1 MVIQLG
7 QVITGIKTMA
17 PELLQEDITMKKLL
31 SVILALVLV
40 LGLAVVPAFADETTA
55 PTSSTT
61 ATHPGITS
69 VTVEGTTAYYQYDN
83 NTGSDVVYIR
93 AKLPNT
99 STWGDLQSATVVIT
113 VTGGNLTVADG
124 NTTFTPI
131 QNGNAYTYTLDLLNK
146 RYSVSVTDSG
156 NTYTYYLAAGFTNKV
171 VIGSGDN
178 LGIANATIGNS
189 STSGSSAT
197 LNIYGSVVQ
206 NNYMGNTY
214 YVNHNTNW
222 TDTNVTYYIAGTY
235 SLGEGTLTSV
245 NKTLSFCSGASLT
258 SGGCLNNDGTLDLSG
273 NMPYINV
280 TNGNTTRKY
289 YISAVVNPT
298 TTFVVTSSTYRIDF
312 TELENSDY
320 GPEFDNNIFY
330 INSALTAYYGTSPVF
345 STSASVMD
353 VMLDFIHFAT
363 QEHNYLTSGDT
374 YCSDT
379 YLSTLN
385 GIGEFSAGDNSGWM
399 FMDGAYTSS
408 CTVPSVG
415 AADYALGDASQFTW
429 FLTTNYMAHIS
440 GWD

>member
-1 MVIQLG
+1 
-7 QVITGIKTMA
+7 
-17 PELLQEDITMKKLL
+17 MKKLL
-31 SVILALVLV
+31 SIVLALVLV
-40 LGLAVVPAFADETTA
+40 LGLAVVPAFADETTK

-61 ATHPGITS
+61 VTSHPGISS
-69 VTVEGTTAYYQYDN
+69 VTVNSTAAYYQYDN
-83 NTGSDVVYIR
+83 NTGSSVVYIR

-99 STWGDLQSATVVIT
+99 STWGDLQPATVVIT
-113 VTGGNLTVADG
+113 TTGGDLSVAYNG
-124 NTTFTPI
+124 SPITTPTPS
-131 QNGNAYTYTLDLLNK
+131 GNAYTYTLDLLNK
-146 RYSVSVTDSG
+146 RYSVTVTDGG
-156 NTYTYYLAAGFTNKV
+156 NTYTYYLAAGFTTKV
-171 VIGSGDN
+171 VVGSSDN

-222 TDTNVTYYIAGTY
+222 TDTNVTYFIAGLYTPN
-235 SLGEGTLTSV
+235 GDTLTSV
-245 NKTLSFCSGASLT
+245 SKTLSFCTGASLA
-258 SGGCLNNDGTLDLSG
+258 SGGCLNNDGSLDLSG

-280 TNGNTTRKY
+280 TNGNATRKY
-289 YISAVVNPT
+289 YISAVVNPAT
-298 TTFVVTSSTYRIDF
+298 SFVVKSTTYKIDF
-312 TELENSDY
+312 TELQNSPY
-320 GPEFDNNIFY
+320 YSSYFSNINQ
-330 INSALTAYYGTSPVF
+330 INSALDYYCDTKPVF
-345 STSASVMD
+345 SASASVMD

-363 QEHNYLTSGDT
+363 QEHNYLTTGDT

-385 GIGEFSAGDNSGWM
+385 GIGEFCAGDMSGWM
-399 FMDGAYTSS
+399 YMDGAYSSS

-440 GWD
+440 GW

>member
-1 MVIQLG
+1 
-7 QVITGIKTMA
+7 
-17 PELLQEDITMKKLL
+17 MKKLL

-61 ATHPGITS
+61 VTSHPGISS
-69 VTVEGTTAYYQYDN
+69 VTVNSTAAYYQYDN
-83 NTGSDVVYIR
+83 NTGSSVVYIR
-93 AKLPNT
+93 AKMPNT
-99 STWGDLQSATVVIT
+99 STWGSLQSATVVIT
-113 VTGGNLTVADG
+113 TTGNAPTVAYNG
-124 NTTFTPI
+124 SPITTPTPS
-131 QNGNAYTYTLDLLNK
+131 GNAYTYTLDLLNK

-156 NTYTYYLAAGFTNKV
+156 NTYTYYLAAGFTSKV

-222 TDTNVTYYIAGTY
+222 TDTNVTYFIAGLYTPN
-235 SLGEGTLTSV
+235 GDTLTSV
-245 NKTLSFCSGASLT
+245 SKTLSFCTGASLA
-258 SGGCLNNDGTLDLSG
+258 SGGCLNNDGSLDLSG

-280 TNGNTTRKY
+280 TNGNATRKY
-289 YISAVVNPT
+289 YISAVVNPAT
-298 TTFVVTSSTYRIDF
+298 SFVVKSTTYKIDF
-312 TELENSDY
+312 TELQNSPY
-320 GPEFDNNIFY
+320 YSSYSSNINQ
-330 INSALTAYYGTSPVF
+330 INSALDDYYDTKPVF
-345 STSASVMD
+345 SASASVMD
-353 VMLDFIHFAT
+353 VMLAFI
-363 QEHNYLTSGDT
+363 NYANFNNYT

-385 GIGEFSAGDNSGWM
+385 GIGEFSAGDMSGWM
-399 FMDGAYTSS
+399 YMDGAYSSS

-440 GWD
+440 GW

>member
-1 MVIQLG
+1 
-7 QVITGIKTMA
+7 
-17 PELLQEDITMKKLL
+17 MKKLL
-31 SVILALVLV
+31 SIVLALVLV

-61 ATHPGITS
+61 VTTHPGISS
-69 VTVEGTTAYYQYDN
+69 VTVNGTTAYYQYDN
-83 NTGSDVVYIR
+83 NTGSGVVYIR
-93 AKLPNT
+93 AKMPNT
-99 STWGDLQSATVVIT
+99 STWASLQPATVVIT
-113 VTGGNLTVADG
+113 TTGNAPTVKDNG
-124 NTTFTPI
+124 TTQSATSHS
-131 QNGNAYTYTLDLLNK
+131 GNAYTYSLNLLNK
-146 RYSVSVTDSG
+146 RYSVTVTDSG

-222 TDTNVTYYIAGTY
+222 TDTNVTYFIAGLYTPD
-235 SLGEGTLTSV
+235 GDTTTSV
-245 NKTLSFCSGASLT
+245 SQTLSFCTGASLA

-289 YISAVVNPT
+289 YISAVVNT
-298 TTFVVTSSTYRIDF
+298 ATTFEVKSSTYAINM
-312 TELENSDY
+312 TELINNDDY
-320 GPEFDNNIFY
+320 GLDYENNIY
-330 INSALTAYYGTSPVF
+330 QINNALGHYYNTHPVF
-345 STSASVMD
+345 SASASVMD
-353 VMLDFIHFAT
+353 VMQAFITFAQNNGYFSYT
-363 QEHNYLTSGDT
+363 T

-385 GIGEFSAGDNSGWM
+385 GVGEFSAGDMSGWM
-399 FMDGAYTSS
+399 YIDDVYSAT
-408 CTVPSVG
+408 CTVPNVG
-415 AADYALGDASQFTW
+415 SADYSLGDASMFTW
-429 FLTTNYMAHIS
+429 FFTTNFNNHIG
-440 GWD
+440 GWE